1 MIDDAQK
8 RKVNYNIMNKNLLI
22 IGAGMYDVVASE
34 IAADMRYFEKISLVN
49 DERKV
54 IPNGMEII
62 GTS

>member
-1 MIDDAQK
+1 
-8 RKVNYNIMNKNLLI
+8 MNKNLLI

-34 IAADMRYFEKISLVN
+34 IAADMRYFEKIFLVN

>member
-1 MIDDAQK
+1 
-8 RKVNYNIMNKNLLI
+8 MNKNLLI

>member
-1 MIDDAQK
+1 MNCNIID
-8 RKVNYNIMNKNLLI
+8 KNLLI

-34 IAADMRYFEKISLVN
+34 IVADMRYFEKISFVN

-54 IPNGMEII
+54 TPNGIEII